1 MTTIE
6 HKRKLGR
13 DSYKRVKERRKN
25 DIRYRLNWLLQQ
37 ARVRAKKKN
46 LESDIDIDFLMSIY
60 PADGK
65 CPILGIEL
73 QFNTGNY
80 AGSRWNSP
88 SLDRIDNTKGYTKDN
103 VHIISSRANII
114 KRDATLEELE
124 AIVLYLKDNE

>member
-1 MTTIE
+1 MTPETK
-6 HKRKLGR
+6 KRQAR
-13 DSYKRVKERRKN
+13 ESYRRTREKKKD
-25 DIRYRLNWLLQQ
+25 DIRYRLGWLLQQ

-46 LESDIDIDFLMSIY
+46 LEADIDIDFLMSIY

-65 CPILGIEL
+65 CPILGIKL

-88 SLDRIDNTKGYTKDN
+88 SLDRIDNSKGYTKEN

-114 KRDATLEELE
+114 KRDATIEELE
-124 AIVLYLKDNE
+124 AIVLYLKENE